1 MSIKIYKRGINKDE
15 CYLISEKK
23 IKEIFNDLVKGYPDC
38 IDATINFEAYRSKR
52 LLAYADNKNKKITDD
67 NILLRCIFSWPS
79 WPSFYTDEKKIKFSI
94 SIAAI
99 KKEKF
104 NNELKEDFEMILKE
118 KLKKLLDKIDIKN
131 DMLHITY
138 YLSIYLDDE
147 KIQWYCVDEK
157 GKQSM

>member
-1 MSIKIYKRGINKDE
+1 
-15 CYLISEKK
+15 
-23 IKEIFNDLVKGYPDC
+23 LVKGYPDC